1 MAKENDW
8 FAANLGNPD
17 FSPEDFKSI
26 GGLSIDNTQF
36 LSKEEYKNKPKV
48 KEIFTDENG
57 KFDENKFNNF
67 YNAQVQKWN
76 EFIDESAIDTYERS
90 IWDVDIVKE
99 PKSKIKD
106 PNIEFTRVPN
116 PDRVSIGVA
125 GRNVYGERVFSQ
137 SELAQQQK
145 IFDFATGKELD
156 LSPNDENLFERYW

>member
-67 YNAQVQKWN
+67 YDAQVQKWN

-106 PNIEFTRVPN
+106 PHFEFTRVPN

-125 GRNVYGERVFSQ
+125 GRNVYEES
-137 SELAQQQK
+137 
-145 IFDFATGKELD
+145 ATRCDCHQIHCSTHWETGMEEECSNYSFLKYRKL
-156 LSPNDENLFERYW
+156 